1 MAGKQDFTAEEWKS
15 IVAAAPMVG
24 LAVASASPNGPFGV
38 MKEMFSVGM
47 AMAEMVN
54 KGSSNPLIAALI
66 EDVKQR
72 ATRPDRPE
80 GVTDAEQAKQV
91 AVAHIKAVSELIG
104 RKASVEDAR
113 EFRQWLM
120 AVGQRVAEASNEGG
134 FFGFGGTRVSD
145 DEKAMLA
152 QISQALNITQNA

>member
-1 MAGKQDFTAEEWKS
+1 MAGKQDFSTDEWKS

-54 KGSSNPLIAALI
+54 KGSSSPLIAALI

-72 ATRPDRPE
+72 ATKPERPE
-80 GVTDAEQAKQV
+80 GVTNAEQAKQ
-91 AVAHIKAVSELIG
+91 AALAHIKAVSEVVG
-104 RKASVEDAR
+104 GKASADEAR

-120 AVGQRVAEASNEGG
+120 TVGERVAEASNEGG
-134 FFGFGGTRVSD
+134 FFGFGGTRVSEE
-145 DEKAMLA
+145 EKAMLA
-152 QISQALNITQNA
+152 QIAQALGVGQS